1 VSGNSLRFAEIVTLS
16 DDLLLPWLD
25 LYEVAFPPSERVLV
39 SSHLRLLK
47 EKERGLAQDQQLLA
61 ALDGEGTLI
70 AMAKYDFLPRCS
82 AACLAYLAVR
92 SDARSQ
98 GIGTRVYQEIRRQLR
113 GVSCRGLVLEVEIP
127 GRATSAEDAQLAAR
141 RIQFYRRLGASLL
154 RGVDYT
160 QTVGRHQPP
169 IPMHVMIHPFQ
180 PMDGEEA
187 FELARCVYGQRLE
200 RTGELV
206 LE

>member
-1 VSGNSLRFAEIVTLS
+1 
-16 DDLLLPWLD
+16 
-25 LYEVAFPPSERVLV
+25 
-39 SSHLRLLK
+39 
-47 EKERGLAQDQQLLA
+47 
-61 ALDGEGTLI
+61 
-70 AMAKYDFLPRCS
+70 MAKYEFLPRCS

-98 GIGTRVYQEIRRQLR
+98 GIGARVYEEIRRQLR

-127 GRATSAEDAQLAAR
+127 GRATSADDAQLATR
-141 RIQFYRRLGASLL
+141 RIQFYQRLGALLL

-160 QTVGRHQPP
+160 QSVGQHQPP
-169 IPMHVMIHPFQ
+169 IPMHVMVHPFQ

-187 FELARCVYGQRLE
+187 FELARCVYGKWLE
-200 RTGELV
+200 RAGELA

>member
-25 LYEVAFPPSERVLV
+25 LYEVAFPPSEKELV

-47 EKERGLAQDQQLLA
+47 EKERGLAQDQHLLA
-61 ALDGEGTLI
+61 ALDGEGKLI
-70 AMAKYDFLPRCS
+70 AMAKYEFLPRCS

-98 GIGTRVYQEIRRQLR
+98 GIGARVYQEIRRQLTS
-113 GVSCRGLVLEVEIP
+113 VSCRALVLEVEIP
-127 GRATSAEDAQLAAR
+127 GRAPSAEEAQLATR
-141 RIQFYRRLGASLL
+141 RIQFYRRLGAHLL

-160 QTVGRHQPP
+160 QSVGPHQPP
-169 IPMHVMIHPFQ
+169 LPMHVTVHPFQ
-180 PMDGEEA
+180 PVDGEEA
-187 FELARCVYGQRLE
+187 FELARCVLGKRLE
-200 RTGELV
+200 RAGELA